1 MHFKS
6 DQAGS
11 ADRRNMTT
19 DLENTEIEAEE
30 ADIDENW
37 YGPEMATF
45 GDRVAAAREAAGMS
59 QKQMARRLGVKQ
71 STVRGWEDD
80 LSEPRANKL
89 SMMAGLLNVSIVW
102 LLTGEGDGVAAP
114 VDEAAIAPD
123 INAVLVEIRDLKT
136 QIGAAADRLGRLEK
150 SLRMKLKGE

>member
-1 MHFKS
+1 MTPE
-6 DQAGS
+6 QS
-11 ADRRNMTT
+11 APEPAEQQT
-19 DLENTEIEAEE
+19 DIE
-30 ADIDENW
+30 DDW
-37 YGPEMATF
+37 YGPDTATF

-59 QKQMARRLGVKQ
+59 QKQMARRLGVKIG
-71 STVRGWEDD
+71 TVRGWEDD

-114 VDEAAIAPD
+114 VDESPIAPD
-123 INAVLVEIRDLKT
+123 INALLVEIRDLKT

-150 SLRMKLKGE
+150 SLRAKLKGD